1 MGHNRFFWIEVVN
14 SGFAIGLNL
23 LKSVMESFSFRKV

>member
-1 MGHNRFFWIEVVN
+1 MEHNSYFWIEVVN

-23 LKSVMESFSFRKV
+23 LKSVMEPFRKV